1 MGNIDNEEPI
11 SDDLVL
17 DFSKI
22 RDNTVFKNFR
32 KLCEALGIDYEKYK
46 DGNSK
51 PTVMKQLKLY
61 CNYVQE
67 KHSFHIIE
75 VYEHPLQEEKHTY
88 QKLDLKYTSKCV
100 PILLTWRGVFFYS
113 FTELL
118 YHLGFV
124 NSLYLYTIRTRSKFK
139 KNKRNKV
146 VKKYTCANS
155 RVKKGATYITQ
166 SHTVKKIKMSKDNYI
181 LFQEIPNFIQFCQS
195 NFHRIISEM
204 TSQLHKFDFCYRE
217 YTVVKDMNKDKNSES
232 FNFLNQKLPKGLR
245 MVTYSESPLIDE
257 LWAKLL
263 DKYKCDNMH
272 ELQRKNLSSQFFND
286 LNEALSVFNVKYIGK
301 WYLIYSKERIRNW
314 VAPWDNDKKSIIDY
328 DRIKTVTSDLSDKVY
343 DCKQSLTEETIKK
356 AINALYVDGENI
368 LDNYRTLWHKAFGN
382 RTLEQIKDYI
392 YDLQKTINRLV
403 IKQLKDCCKRETKKR
418 LEQIDKKSQIKDS
431 IYDNYKWGKQQEE
444 FDAAKQTALT
454 YEYYKKCLRFIN
466 KNIKIEKRIPEL
478 NISENDLRNITYI
491 EELAKQ
497 YPPDKWDEIQFPQKR
512 KKIDKD
518 FMNDFEEAWNSIP
531 YIREQQKIRR
541 NKQIAY
547 IISEAFKE
555 IAQGVSGKNGE
566 DFFYG
571 LKEETTQI
579 VKNFYLTKVA
589 TNDTD
594 IILNNSA
601 YPDKT
606 INMLLHSLSEICSHP
621 EQLADIKNTFIYET
635 DIKQYHIKETKV
647 VDDKP
652 NTYSDEIHANFIVYL
667 RWKKE
672 INRYEILRV
681 IINNQRYIDFETVLM
696 NEED

>member
-1 MGNIDNEEPI
+1 MGYLDNEEPI
-11 SDDLVL
+11 SGDLVL

-32 KLCEALGIDYEKYK
+32 ELCEALGIDYEKYK

-51 PTVMKQLKLY
+51 KNIVKQLKLY

-75 VYEHPLQEEKHTY
+75 VYEHPLQEGKHTY

-100 PILLTWRGVFFYS
+100 SILLTWKGVFFYS
-113 FTELL
+113 FNGLL

-124 NSLYLYTIRTRSKFK
+124 NRLYLYTIRTQSKFK
-139 KNKRNKV
+139 KNKRNKA

-155 RVKKGATYITQ
+155 YVKKGVKYITQ
-166 SHTVKKIKMSKDNYI
+166 SHTVKKIKMLKDNYK
-181 LFQEIPNFIQFCQS
+181 LFQEIPDFIKFCQS
-195 NFHRIISEM
+195 NFYRIISEM

-217 YTVVKDMNKDKNSES
+217 YTVVQDMNKDKTSEPLD
-232 FNFLNQKLPKGLR
+232 FLNQKLPKGLR
-245 MVTYSESPLIDE
+245 MVTDSESQLIDE
-257 LWAKLL
+257 LGAKLL
-263 DKYKCDNMH
+263 DKYKCDDMH

-286 LNEALSVFNVKYIGK
+286 LNKALSVFNVKYIGK
-301 WYLIYSKERIRNW
+301 WYLIYSKERVTCARDEKI
-314 VAPWDNDKKSIIDY
+314 SDY
-328 DRIKTVTSDLSDKVY
+328 DRVNTLMDELRDKVY

-356 AINALYVDGENI
+356 AINALYVDGKNI
-368 LDNYRTLWHKAFGN
+368 LDNYRTLWHNVFGN

-403 IKQLKDCCKRETKKR
+403 IKQLKKHCKEETKKR
-418 LEQIDKKSQIKDS
+418 LEQINKKSQVKES
-431 IYDNYKWGKQQEE
+431 IYDNYKWGRQQEE

-454 YEYYKKCLRFIN
+454 CEYYKKCLRFIN
-466 KNIKIEKRIPEL
+466 KNIKIEQRIPEL
-478 NISENDLRNITYI
+478 NISENDILNITYI

-497 YPPDKWDEIQFPQKR
+497 YPPDKWDKIQFPQEPSKNNESILPIEDI
-512 KKIDKD
+512 KEI
-518 FMNDFEEAWNSIP
+518 MNERPEAL
-531 YIREQQKIRR
+531 EQQKIRR
-541 NKQIAY
+541 HKQIAY
-547 IISEAFKE
+547 IICEAFKE

-566 DFFYG
+566 EFFYG

-589 TNDTD
+589 TNDID

-621 EQLADIKNTFIYET
+621 EQLADIENTFIYET
-635 DIKQYHIKETKV
+635 DIKQYNVKESRIV
-647 VDDKP
+647 IV
-652 NTYSDEIHANFIVYL
+652 NERHNSYGDEIYANLIIYL
-667 RWKKE
+667 RWQKKIE
-672 INRYEILRV
+672 RYEILRV
-681 IINNQRYIDFETVLM
+681 ILNNQRYIDFFTPIL
-696 NEED
+696 EEEN